1 MMMTADECEDDD
13 DDGGHGGPDGHG
25 EHLPVNLTL
34 VAVEV
39 SLALAHARPGRVHA
53 AAALVV
59 AELRW
64 TGLAVAPRQTRLARV
79 LVPVTLETL
88 ASKAPE
94 EVDTDAVVTTVVVLG
109 LAT

>member
-1 MMMTADECEDDD
+1 MFFLRTTVNKSSPPHAETDKCEDDD

-39 SLALAHARPGRVHA
+39 PLALAHARPGRVHA

-59 AELRW
+59 AELRG

-79 LVPVTLETL
+79 LVPVTLC
-88 ASKAPE
+88 KYFC
-94 EVDTDAVVTTVVVLG
+94 
-109 LAT
+109 